1 MNDTT
6 NTTPSDAPNDHQ
18 LDFSTVGHILPCAC
32 GRLSECPRNAFLVGL
47 ISRDPMP
54 TKENPLLVETDEQD
68 YLVWVDPEQ
77 KIQTVEVPS
86 FIRQLR
92 AHMEAK
98 AEGMTTS
105 FLGALREAMVDGQNS
120 AALEIL
126 SGPDGINF
134 RRLQGDEI
142 PAEIRDQM
150 DSKDKEKKEENPDDP
165 RLLELMKKHYED
177 AIASSKSA
185 LALVEYE
192 IDAAVDARKTREALS
207 HVRTQEVLQRHL
219 QEGEALL
226 AETLE
231 KIKKLTST
239 GSPSTDGKDEVP
251 PGTFMASDERPDD
264 DAHPRR
270 EATEE
275 VEVARNRLAPA
286 SQASSRGDSQPEDE
300 DNPDRRQWAAGGQ
313 APPASSPVPPLP
325 PDQDW
330 LNQG

>member
-1 MNDTT
+1 MNDNT
-6 NTTPSDAPNDHQ
+6 NTTTSDAPNDHQ
-18 LDFSTVGHILPCAC
+18 LDFSAVGHILPCDC
-32 GRLSECPRNAFLVGL
+32 GRLSECPKNSFLVGL

-54 TKENPLLVETDEQD
+54 TKENPLLVETDERD

-98 AEGMTTS
+98 AEGVTNS
-105 FLGALREAMVDGQNS
+105 FLGALREAMADGENS
-120 AALEIL
+120 AAIEIL
-126 SGPDGINF
+126 SGPEGIGF

-142 PAEIRDQM
+142 PDEIRDQM
-150 DSKDKEKKEENPDDP
+150 GSKNKEKKEEQPDDP
-165 RLLELMKKHYED
+165 RRLALAKQHYED

-192 IDAAVDARKTREALS
+192 IDAAIDARNSREALS
-207 HVRTQEVLQRHL
+207 HLRTQEMLQRQL

-231 KIKKLTST
+231 KIEKLTST
-239 GSPSTDGKDEVP
+239 DSPSTDGKDEVP
-251 PGTFMASDERPDD
+251 PGTFMASDEPDPHTHVRAD
-264 DAHPRR
+264 
-270 EATEE
+270 E
-275 VEVARNRLAPA
+275 
-286 SQASSRGDSQPEDE
+286 SEDE

-313 APPASSPVPPLP
+313 AP
-325 PDQDW
+325 Q
-330 LNQG
+330 N